1 MAKIDFAAHRKKI
14 AEAMKNR
21 NVEAAAEV
29 CIDLESKILFC
40 LNEQIDGFGMMEI
53 PSIVAALDRYKFI
66 VLDVAAQRGGSRQYI
81 QSAADELNEATGIT
95 YIHKIGRA
103 QTDEDD

>member
-1 MAKIDFAAHRKKI
+1 MAKIDFAAHRRKI

-21 NVEAAAEV
+21 NAEAAAEV

-40 LNEQIDGFGMMEI
+40 LNEQIDGFGMLEI
-53 PSIVAALDRYKFI
+53 PSIVAALDRYKSI
-66 VLDVAAQRGGSRQYI
+66 VLDVAAQRGESRQYI

-103 QTDEDD
+103 QSDD

>member
-14 AEAMKNR
+14 AEAMKSG

-40 LNEQIDGFGMMEI
+40 LNEQIDGFSMLEV
-53 PSIVAALDRYKFI
+53 PSIVAALDRYKSI
-66 VLDVAAQRGGSRQYI
+66 VLDVAAQRGKSRQYI
-81 QSAADELNEATGIT
+81 QSAVDEINEATEIIYT
-95 YIHKIGRA
+95 HKIGRA
-103 QTDEDD
+103 QSDD